1 MNINAKFMN
10 INYLDPPKFHLDPPI
25 LKGRVQKTPT
35 FEILDTTLEVVH
47 MKYQGEDY
55 AQGRLSIGF
64 YDISVKCA
72 LI

>member
-1 MNINAKFMN
+1 M
-10 INYLDPPKFHLDPPI
+10 
-25 LKGRVQKTPT
+25 G
-35 FEILDTTLEVVH
+35 TTYMEVVH
-47 MKYQGEDY
+47 MKCQGEDY